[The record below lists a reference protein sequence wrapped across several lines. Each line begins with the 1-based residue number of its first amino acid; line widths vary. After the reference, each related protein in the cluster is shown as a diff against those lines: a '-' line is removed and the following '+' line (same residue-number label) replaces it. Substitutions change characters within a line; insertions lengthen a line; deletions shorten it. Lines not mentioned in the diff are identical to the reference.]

1 MFNNYKNNIPTNLAN
16 VLSAE
21 DNTVLN
27 PCFNGSIFL
36 SIFKSLK
43 VLLKKK
49 NLVYVLI
56 EFLFFFFLII

>member
-1 MFNNYKNNIPTNLAN
+1 MNIDGLNIYIYIKRENYLPTNFAK

-21 DNTVLN
+21 DNTELK

-43 VLLKKK
+43 VLL
-49 NLVYVLI
+49 
-56 EFLFFFFLII
+56 